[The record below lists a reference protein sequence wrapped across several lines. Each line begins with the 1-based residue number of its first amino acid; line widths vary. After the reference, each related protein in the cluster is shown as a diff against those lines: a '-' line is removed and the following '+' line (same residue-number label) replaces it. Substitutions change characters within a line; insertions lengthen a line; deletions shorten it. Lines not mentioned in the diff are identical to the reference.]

1 MMFLVVILSYVS
13 WIDLKLLIVIV
24 INVLK
29 HLVMTVIRVVS
40 RSDVEPTVYRV
51 TVLNVS

>member
-1 MMFLVVILSYVS
+1 MILLVL
-13 WIDLKLLIVIV
+13 IV
-24 INVLK
+24 INVVK
-29 HLVMTVIRVVS
+29 HLVMTVIQVVS